1 MAPREYG
8 EGKSRRGTA
17 ETRLLARWVTRR
29 EGRALKCCLISLAVL
44 TFTLS
49 QATAQDLASQ
59 IVGVWKVVDTTRK
72 EVASGKIDKPYG
84 EKPTG
89 YYIYT
94 RAGHFSWSLVAEGRK
109 PPSEAVPT
117 DAERVALFNTMSFG
131 TGTYRVEGSKVVH
144 RYDSFSHQAWTG
156 TERTAQ
162 PAMSGA
168 KMTVTSAPF
177 KAPYY
182 GCRRVRP
189 PPPPNGSSSRANR
202 GRRRFLLSIHPQ
214 RSGGSLASRQQSR
227 RRLKVSNIAQTPPR
241 ERA

>member
-1 MAPREYG
+1 
-8 EGKSRRGTA
+8 
-17 ETRLLARWVTRR
+17 
-29 EGRALKCCLISLAVL
+29 LKCCLISLAVL

-131 TGTYRVEGSKVVH
+131 TGKYRVEGSKVVH

-182 GCRRVRP
+182 GCRRVRHHHLRTARVVGRIAAGGASCCRFIRRGAAVRLLV
-189 PPPPNGSSSRANR
+189 GSKA
-202 GRRRFLLSIHPQ
+202 GA
-214 RSGGSLASRQQSR
+214 GS
-227 RRLKVSNIAQTPPR
+227 K
-241 ERA
+241 